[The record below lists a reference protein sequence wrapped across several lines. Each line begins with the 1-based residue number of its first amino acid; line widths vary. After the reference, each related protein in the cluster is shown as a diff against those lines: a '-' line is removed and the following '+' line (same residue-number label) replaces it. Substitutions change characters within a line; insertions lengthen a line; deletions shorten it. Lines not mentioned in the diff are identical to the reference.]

1 MEGFLFYISNIY
13 HMINKYSKFLESK
26 KDKFPNIQTKK
37 LDDFNVLIGKDALS
51 NDFLTTNMAND
62 DDLWFH
68 AAGVPGSHIVIRI
81 SDKLPMEKHIEEI
94 AKMAAKNSKAP
105 KGTKVK
111 VVYCKAKFVKKSSDM
126 KPGQVSVD
134 YKNAQEIIVEN

>member
-1 MEGFLFYISNIY
+1 MVR
-13 HMINKYSKFLESK
+13 KYSSFLESK

-37 LDDFNVLIGKDALS
+37 IDEFTILIGKDAES
-51 NDFLTTNMAND
+51 NDFLTTNMANN

-81 SDKLPMEKHIEEI
+81 SDKLPMENQIEEV

-105 KGTKVK
+105 KGAKVK

-134 YKNAQEIIVEN
+134 YKNAHEIVVEN